1 MKKNITKL
9 QKKSSKYKCV
19 CVCFFDRHLIMN
31 TFSASADHS
40 ASFRTYIEAAIAASL
55 LATLVLLR
63 SKASHNSEPP
73 SNNTEATLKVI
84 LKTKAF
90 LSVQLMNTVPESV
103 LRKTSK
109 ASEQVCCHDI
119 KR

>member
-1 MKKNITKL
+1 MYYVL
-9 QKKSSKYKCV
+9 KCSNEEEYYQIAKEIKQIQV
-19 CVCFFDRHLIMN
+19 CVSVCFFDRHLIMN

-73 SNNTEATLKVI
+73 SHNTEATLKVI
-84 LKTKAF
+84 LKTKVF
-90 LSVQLMNTVPESV
+90 LRVQYNL
-103 LRKTSK
+103 
-109 ASEQVCCHDI
+109 
-119 KR
+119 

>member
-19 CVCFFDRHLIMN
+19 CVCFFDRHLIVN

-40 ASFRTYIEAAIAASL
+40 AWFRTYIEAAMAASL

-63 SKASHNSEPP
+63 SKASHNFEPP

-84 LKTKAF
+84 LKTKA
-90 LSVQLMNTVPESV
+90 LLRVQLMNTVQHEKDVKGRRTSV
-103 LRKTSK
+103 
-109 ASEQVCCHDI
+109 AM
-119 KR
+119 

>member
-1 MKKNITKL
+1 MSFAYFKSKPSNSMYYVLRYL
-9 QKKSSKYKCV
+9 QERTLANRKRNQANTSV
-19 CVCFFDRHLIMN
+19 CVSFFDRHLIMN
-31 TFSASADHS
+31 IFSASADHS

-84 LKTKAF
+84 LKTKVF
-90 LSVQLMNTVPESV
+90 
-103 LRKTSK
+103 
-109 ASEQVCCHDI
+109 
-119 KR
+119 

>member
-1 MKKNITKL
+1 MNI
-9 QKKSSKYKCV
+9 
-19 CVCFFDRHLIMN
+19 
-31 TFSASADHS
+31 FSASADHS
-40 ASFRTYIEAAIAASL
+40 ASFRTYIEAAIAASP
-55 LATLVLLR
+55 LATLLVLLR

-90 LSVQLMNTVPESV
+90 LRVQLKNIVPESV

-109 ASEQVCCHDI
+109 ANEQVWLRDI